1 VLVHIHPFQPR
12 FSYDLVPSQRRT
24 LPGSVSRSRPLSKP
38 PSAQSPFARHSS
50 SLFRCDLF
58 LHIRERYFP
67 FFAHTDS
74 CASPCTLPSPSA
86 LASSKGLCRL
96 SPVPVGFWT
105 FPVLSP
111 QIFPQVSGPLPRW
124 VPMVLLP
131 VSSHGNIGLL
141 HPFSGSTFPLL
152 SRKATSHGAWFSG
165 LQSFLYV
172 QTPTFARHPGRS
184 YLPFLAA
191 VAFTSEHLMTR
202 YLIMPRIC

>member
-1 VLVHIHPFQPR
+1 MLVHIHPPNFGSPMDSSR
-12 FSYDLVPSQRRT
+12 
-24 LPGSVSRSRPLSKP
+24 PGSTLLWLCVQGSTRFTKP

-96 SPVPVGFWT
+96 SPVPAGYWT

-111 QIFPQVSGPLPRW
+111 QIFPWVSGPLPRRFS
-124 VPMVLLP
+124 MVHSP
-131 VSSHGNIGLL
+131 VSSHEIIGLL
-141 HPFSGSTFPLL
+141 QVLSGSAFPP
-152 SRKATSHGAWFSG
+152 A
-165 LQSFLYV
+165 
-172 QTPTFARHPGRS
+172 
-184 YLPFLAA
+184 LP
-191 VAFTSEHLMTR
+191 
-202 YLIMPRIC
+202 